1 MAPAYGQVL
10 AQVPSDR
17 WVTADEVVIPESFD
31 TPGERVLRRLNREGF
46 LLRRMVGGVARWTRT
61 PTGDR
66 ALREVVR

>member
-1 MAPAYGQVL
+1 MAPGYERVL

-17 WVTADEVVIPESFD
+17 WVEAGEVSIPESFD
-31 TPGERVLRRLNREGF
+31 TPGEQVLRRLNREGF

-66 ALREVVR
+66 ALSSST